1 MGTVESSPWR
11 HLPNALTASRMLL
24 VVPLVWLIHEGRYEA
39 AVFVALIAGLTDAV
53 DGWLAKH
60 FHWESWIGGILDPIA
75 DKLMLIGGFVS
86 LGMVGAHPQWLTWL
100 VVGRD
105 FVIVA
110 GAVAYHNLIG
120 RISGEPSA
128 LSKLNT
134 CVQIAYVLLQLVNLT
149 RWVEFPHAAVTASIY
164 ITAVFAVAS
173 GLQYV
178 IIWTAKAAR
187 VRKQASP

>member
-1 MGTVESSPWR
+1 
-11 HLPNALTASRMLL
+11 MLL
-24 VVPLVWLIHEGRYEA
+24 VVPLVWLIFGGHYDTA
-39 AVFVALIAGLTDAV
+39 LFVALFAGLTDAI

-75 DKLMLIGGFVS
+75 DKLMLIGCFIA
-86 LGMVGAHPQWLTWL
+86 LGMVGAHPEWLTWL

-105 FVIVA
+105 IVIVA

-120 RISGEPSA
+120 RISGEPTL

-134 CVQIAYVLLQLVNLT
+134 CVQIVYVVLQLVNLT
-149 RWVEFPHAAVTASIY
+149 TWIEFPHGLVTASIY
-164 ITAVFAVAS
+164 ITAALVVVS

-178 IIWTAKAAR
+178 IIWTAKAAHT
-187 VRKQASP
+187 RKQTSP